1 MKTTKFYF
9 SPLRSVKIRTPDHTP
24 KQKGRQRRRTSCL
37 ADKNLHGD
45 GRQQDPHM
53 LTPSTRQVHPQGFF
67 FPNYVIMTAV
77 FAKYRNGPIR
87 REAAREIRDHYRMG
101 GSALVEQGHKQLYLC
116 HEESTRGERGG
127 GGADGY
133 RISLSREQLAVTEHR
148 LGGEGGAQPR
158 GSVGAGLHAGFSSSD
173 RCQASPKPVEA
184 CCPLVTPQLEGNPP
198 LSCWECQGYTRSLLQ
213 GTGPEQAPR

>member
-24 KQKGRQRRRTSCL
+24 RQKGRQRRRTSCL

-67 FPNYVIMTAV
+67 FSKLCNYDSSVCKIPKWSHPQGSSQRNQRSLQDGWLCSCRTRTQTALPV
-77 FAKYRNGPIR
+77 PRGK
-87 REAAREIRDHYRMG
+87 
-101 GSALVEQGHKQLYLC
+101 C
-116 HEESTRGERGG
+116 WGERGR

-133 RISLSREQLAVTEHR
+133 RISLLREQLAVTKHG
-148 LGGEGGAQPR
+148 LGGGGSAAAGECGRWAPCRLQQFRQVPGKPQARR
-158 GSVGAGLHAGFSSSD
+158 GLLPTGNTAVRRESASPLLGVSRLHA
-173 RCQASPKPVEA
+173 KPPA
-184 CCPLVTPQLEGNPP
+184 GNWP
-198 LSCWECQGYTRSLLQ
+198 
-213 GTGPEQAPR
+213 

>member
-148 LGGEGGAQPR
+148 LGGGGGSAAAGECGRWAPCRLQQFRQVPGKPQARR
-158 GSVGAGLHAGFSSSD
+158 GLLPTCNTAVRRESASRLLGVSRLHA
-173 RCQASPKPVEA
+173 KPPA
-184 CCPLVTPQLEGNPP
+184 GNWP
-198 LSCWECQGYTRSLLQ
+198 
-213 GTGPEQAPR
+213 